1 MHRTLALRRG
11 SSADVKIPVLTSA
24 AARYVR
30 RLGVCVAVLSLG
42 VSVSHAS
49 SRWATLEAIHQLE
62 NPRNLT
68 RPGPFGELGAYQF
81 RAATWR
87 MHTTMPFERA
97 LDRQMSDRVA
107 VKHYEWLKRGL
118 EAARVPATPYNIAL
132 AWNGGLS
139 AAING
144 RSPLAARV
152 YADRVTNLLSV
163 IAANAQLADA
173 Q

>member
-1 MHRTLALRRG
+1 
-11 SSADVKIPVLTSA
+11 
-24 AARYVR
+24 
-30 RLGVCVAVLSLG
+30 
-42 VSVSHAS
+42 
-49 SRWATLEAIHQLE
+49 
-62 NPRNLT
+62 
-68 RPGPFGELGAYQF
+68 
-81 RAATWR
+81 